1 MPVECTR
8 PPDEGGNRRSS
19 EVIRGHQSLPVEC
32 TRPPLRA
39 VVSASLRR
47 CAHAHYAP
55 ACERRECHAPWPC
68 ASPLRSSSVA
78 SILSSPWKHAPDEGG
93 NHLSSEVIRG
103 HQRSSEVIR
112 WSSAWKHAPDEGGNH
127 LLDTRTRHSGVITGN
142 QATLSS
148 PPSDRTLLSASRCR
162 RVSHLVHG
170 ESRMNHA
177 QRRDTK
183 ARTARY
189 KGELLTLRSK
199 RLKLSC
205 HQKGKVKSSQVKS
218 GHHKGKESMRDAN
231 SGDN

>member
-1 MPVECTR
+1 LPVECTRPPDEGGNRRSSEVIRGHQSLPVECTR

-78 SILSSPWKHAPDEGG
+78 SILSSPWKHAPDEGV
-93 NHLSSEVIRG
+93 NQLSSEVIRG

-112 WSSAWKHAPDEGGNH
+112 WSSAWKHAPDEGGN
-127 LLDTRTRHSGVITGN
+127 
-142 QATLSS
+142 QLSS
-148 PPSDRTLLSASRCR
+148 EVIRGHQRSSEGHQPGSTLLMRESIIYLI
-162 RVSHLVHG
+162 LVLG
-170 ESRMNHA
+170 T
-177 QRRDTK
+177 Q
-183 ARTARY
+183 
-189 KGELLTLRSK
+189 G
-199 RLKLSC
+199 
-205 HQKGKVKSSQVKS
+205 
-218 GHHKGKESMRDAN
+218 
-231 SGDN
+231 